1 MNYLKIYK
9 NTLLPALNLEQLE
22 EQKRLFQNN
31 MKHGNHPIDVKILR
45 AIKDRIYAL
54 TPVKEKQLQC
64 PICDSRRVDLY
75 FIDDECQPTE
85 DKGNILNHQCRCGSC
100 GYDAERCA
108 FDDGMKPGILEQMAE
123 ICKPKNN

>member
-1 MNYLKIYK
+1 MTYLELYTEK
-9 NTLLPALNLEQLE
+9 LLPELSLEQLE
-22 EQKRLFQNN
+22 WQRMSFEKNY
-31 MKHGNHPIDVKILR
+31 GHPEDVKILR

-64 PICDSRRVDLY
+64 PVCESYRVDLY
-75 FIDDECQPTE
+75 FIDDNCQPTD

-108 FDDGMKPGILEQMAE
+108 FDDGMKPGLFEQLKEIL
-123 ICKPKNN
+123 N